1 MEEKPLESLEKVERR
16 GAKPGDNRGGGRKLN
31 IERLVSTAKEEGYK
45 IAKAEFWVKLA
56 EDYAVPRLLSILEN
70 GKDDVALRACQ
81 ELLNRAMGKPKESID
96 HTTNGKDLP
105 MPILPMNHVRP
116 NDGNAED
123 PGAHE
128 ADTGAPGGDVVLQDG
143 IDALIPDSE
152 GAGG

>member
-1 MEEKPLESLEKVERR
+1 MAFQKGHKHSVGNK
-16 GAKPGDNRGGGRKLN
+16 GGGRASAFEELKNAVWHVDKWEVDSDVPALQAKLKTGKYSV
-31 IERLVSTAKEEGYK
+31 RDVFL
-45 IAKAEFWVKLA
+45 AKALQGNERV
-56 EDYAVPRLLSILEN
+56 LSIFAN
-70 GKDDVALRACQ
+70 K
-81 ELLNRAMGKPKESID
+81 LLPDLID

-105 MPILPMNHVRP
+105 MPILPLNHVRP